1 MDHLDQISTATLLI
15 RSYSAVSLSLQLSV
29 NNAIHSRQ
37 SSDCPTVNG
46 YISHETDRHTDGH
59 GRLCLCVCL
68 SPAAF
73 PHYCTDPDV
82 TWGNG
87 RGCPQA
93 LHYWA
98 DLQLV
103 NGFRCYD
110 NIHIFKLIALYTA
123 NAYSTELEM
132 SASACTRSMASLL
145 SCRPSPAKTTKTRQ
159 GCEYLVISATCLPV
173 PTLLRLSPTPLSA
186 CR

>member
-15 RSYSAVSLSLQLSV
+15 RSYSAVGLSLQLSV
-29 NNAIHSRQ
+29 NNATHSRQ
-37 SSDCPTVNG
+37 LLFVQTHVVSRPSSDCPTVNG

-59 GRLCLCVCL
+59 GRLCVCL
-68 SPAAF
+68 FLAAF

-87 RGCPQA
+87 SGCPLA
-93 LHYWA
+93 LRYWA

-103 NGFRCYD
+103 HGFRCYD

-132 SASACTRSMASLL
+132 SASACTRSIASLL
-145 SCRPSPAKTTKTRQ
+145 SCRPP
-159 GCEYLVISATCLPV
+159 P
-173 PTLLRLSPTPLSA
+173 PRLQRCGKDASIW
-186 CR
+186 